1 METVTYSNFR
11 QNLRGYMKQINED
24 SDTFIVTTK
33 DVEDTVV
40 VMSKRDYD
48 TMQETLRTLSNAYVM
63 DKIRR
68 GEQQFQTGSAKIRE
82 LIEVEDD

>member
-11 QNLRGYMKQINED
+11 QNLRGYLKQINED

-68 GEQQFQTGSAKIRE
+68 GEEQFQTGSAKIRE

>member
-1 METVTYSNFR
+1 MEAVTYSNFR

-24 SDTFIVTTK
+24 SDTFIVTSK

-48 TMQETLRTLSNAYVM
+48 AMQESMRTLSNTYVM
-63 DKIRR
+63 EKIRR
-68 GEQQFQTGSAKIRE
+68 GDEQFQTGEAKIHE

>member
-68 GEQQFQTGSAKIRE
+68 GEEQFQTGSAKIRE

>member
-1 METVTYSNFR
+1 MEAVTYSNFR

-24 SDTFIVTTK
+24 SDTLIVTSK

-48 TMQETLRTLSNAYVM
+48 AMQESMRTLSNTYVM
-63 DKIRR
+63 EKIRR
-68 GEQQFQTGSAKIRE
+68 GDEQFRAGEANIRE
-82 LIEVEDD
+82 LIEVEND